1 MKNNVGKFKIFE
13 LLLKAYVILTV
24 IGKYINI
31 LQQYIDIAN
40 INIANPIDLYLAYDQ
55 AMRLFLRQENFEKSI
70 ERRFKKGFKS
80 NIFNGDQTGTE
91 LTSGHFEIADFEI

>member
-1 MKNNVGKFKIFE
+1 
-13 LLLKAYVILTV
+13 
-24 IGKYINI
+24 
-31 LQQYIDIAN
+31 
-40 INIANPIDLYLAYDQ
+40 
-55 AMRLFLRQENFEKSI
+55 MRLFLRQENFEKSI

>member
-31 LQQYIDIAN
+31 LQQYIDIVN
-40 INIANPIDLYLAYDQ
+40 INIANPIDLYP
-55 AMRLFLRQENFEKSI
+55 
-70 ERRFKKGFKS
+70 
-80 NIFNGDQTGTE
+80 
-91 LTSGHFEIADFEI
+91 